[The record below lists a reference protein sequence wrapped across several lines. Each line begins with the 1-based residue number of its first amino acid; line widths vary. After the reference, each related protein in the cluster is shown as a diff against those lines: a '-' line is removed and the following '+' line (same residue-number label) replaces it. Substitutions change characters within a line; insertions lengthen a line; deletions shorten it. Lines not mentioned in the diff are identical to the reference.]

1 MGGEVNGWKGRLMFV
16 SMNFLCR
23 LLTDVIGTVSNNRHR
38 FSTLRLSAAIIIISE
53 RVSGCASL
61 VVEVLVIIMVV
72 LMEVVWWWMRGSG
85 MQGETEVWTER
96 ERDGCREV
104 DKGERD

>member
-61 VVEVLVIIMVV
+61 VVVVVMVV
-72 LMEVVWWWMRGSG
+72 VVM
-85 MQGETEVWTER
+85 V
-96 ERDGCREV
+96 
-104 DKGERD
+104 